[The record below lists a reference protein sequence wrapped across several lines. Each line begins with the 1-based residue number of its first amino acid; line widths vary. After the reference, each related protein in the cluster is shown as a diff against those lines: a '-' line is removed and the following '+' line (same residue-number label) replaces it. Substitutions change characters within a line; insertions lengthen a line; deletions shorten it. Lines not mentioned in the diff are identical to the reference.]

1 MAHFTFISKKQ
12 KDYHAGRT
20 AHAQNLKLNGR
31 LLSKFRQITLN
42 VSTLVERISEHS
54 DDNSFQ
60 FSSDQIIFIV
70 YVRWN

>member
-1 MAHFTFISKKQ
+1 M
-12 KDYHAGRT
+12 

-70 YVRWN
+70 YVLRWNWTIK